1 MAASSGVLRADRVSS
16 VVVDPSR
23 VTVVVPIEVVGG
35 SAPLIAAW
43 RDEIDRAWNRGRDGG
58 PFMVCGRE
66 VRFEARIT
74 ARTGFEDMPS
84 RASHLVLVADVIP
97 GQRYVSSVWHAPGT
111 LPTESARKGFW
122 GNDLTPAKAAHEFG
136 HLLGLLDEYTE
147 EDANFNGL
155 RDPGEGSVPDVARFP
170 DAWASLMAYEEGAV
184 LERHIRDVLRLHG
197 AGDALACE
205 P

>member
-1 MAASSGVLRADRVSS
+1 MAASSAALRADRVSS
-16 VVVDPSR
+16 VVVGP
-23 VTVVVPIEVVGG
+23 TWITIVVPVEVVGG
-35 SAPLIAAW
+35 SSRLVAAW
-43 RDEIDRAWNRGRDGG
+43 RDAIDRAWNRGRDGG
-58 PFMVCGRE
+58 PFTVCGRE
-66 VRFEARIT
+66 VRFDARIT
-74 ARTGFEDMPS
+74 ARSGLEDTPS
-84 RASHLVLVADVIP
+84 PSSHLVLVADVIP

-111 LPTESARKGFW
+111 RPTESARKGFW

-147 EDANFNGL
+147 EDANANGL

-170 DAWASLMAYEEGAV
+170 DAWASLMAYEGGAV
-184 LERHIRDVLRLHG
+184 LERHVREVLRLHG